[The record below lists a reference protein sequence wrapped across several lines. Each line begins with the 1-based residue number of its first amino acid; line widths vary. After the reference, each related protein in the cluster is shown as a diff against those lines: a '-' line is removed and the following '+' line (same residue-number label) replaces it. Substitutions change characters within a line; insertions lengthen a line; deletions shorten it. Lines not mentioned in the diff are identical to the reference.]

1 MGIFSRKKKESVVSN
16 EEATEPENTIGPF
29 SEEDHPDRGDLL
41 DAGALWL
48 PKVEGATV
56 QFSVDKRRKL
66 VLGVVYVKNNSALQL
81 QVFAAPKSSGL
92 WEDIRAELISAIAAQ
107 GGNSQQEEGE
117 YGSEV
122 RALMPVAASKNAKP
136 TNPVRYIGIDGPRW
150 LLRATVTGRASTN
163 DDAASAILHDVLDQL
178 VVVRGQTPHPP
189 RELLPLSIPKKDHED
204 KAGDE
209 ERLTLDLPKRGPE
222 ISEVR

>member
-1 MGIFSRKKKESVVSN
+1 MGIFSRKKKGAGASEEEVPDSEIS
-16 EEATEPENTIGPF
+16 EATGPF
-29 SEEDHPDRGDLL
+29 TEEDHPDRGELL

-48 PKVEGATV
+48 PTVEGATV

-66 VLGVVYVKNNSALQL
+66 VLGVVYVKDNSALQL

-107 GGNSQQEEGE
+107 GGKSVQADGE
-117 YGSEV
+117 YGAEV
-122 RALMPVAASKNAKP
+122 HAVMPAGDNKKP
-136 TNPVRYIGIDGPRW
+136 TSRVRYVGIDGPRW
-150 LLRATVTGRASTN
+150 LLRATATGRAAT
-163 DDAASAILHDVLDQL
+163 DDAAASAIMHEVLDQL

-189 RELLPLSIPKKDHED
+189 RELLALEIPKKESDT
-204 KAGDE
+204 E
-209 ERLTLDLPKRGPE
+209 ESERPTLSLPKRGPE